1 MAGKPECMHGCRY
14 ALKIA
19 LVTIFAM
26 GLFNL
31 AVADITR
38 TVGPDG
44 DYSAIED
51 AMTALLP
58 FQDNVILEVYVGPDG
73 LAPSVDITNSSSF
86 NGYTLTLKGVR
97 AFFSSATYYLNDEI
111 EYEVQHNTTDCK
123 TTEYTKGASLLSR
136 RVTTDSSSSGDQY
149 YIKNHLGSTML
160 LTSGSGD
167 EIIASF
173 DYFPYG
179 KKMELALTSEYA
191 VTQTF
196 TEKEQDRYD
205 DDMDVGEDG
214 EGWYYFGA
222 RYYDSD
228 IGMWTSVD
236 PRAEDFKGISP
247 YHYNLNNPIKYI
259 DPNGEG
265 PVSAIFAGAS
275 AATGTAIRL
284 QNTGLSD
291 LKIAYAS
298 GLAGGVAAL
307 IATIPGTE
315 LGGVAL
321 NGAISSFSTELI
333 AQFAENN
340 FDLSQFSKNADIGAL
355 AKETGLGTVSSVITK
370 LGVTKLLGDVDYS
383 GLSKTL
389 QKEIGIGHLDAIKD
403 GTEAFIGTTTQK
415 GIEKVAEKLPRN

>member
-222 RYYDSD
+222 RYYDADVGLWASC
-228 IGMWTSVD
+228 D
-236 PRAEDFKGISP
+236 PQRQFFNQYAYTGNGF
-247 YHYNLNNPIKYI
+247 NPIGSF
-259 DPNGEG
+259 DPDGNR
-265 PVSAIFAGAS
+265 VIAGSPEVMKAYPD
-275 AATGTAIRL
+275 L
-284 QNTGLSD
+284 LSD
-291 LKIAYAS
+291 LSTQARARVLALEKSDRNYYLFFQEANASQAGHFVAFENGGGAAYFDPKIKTTF
-298 GLAGGVAAL
+298 GHELAGHGAQVEAYILNGMDGNTYVDDYNNNVNRRFDMEQDAY
-307 IATIPGTE
+307 IISGNEAGWNPGTQLE
-315 LGGVAL
+315 YTQTNVQFNVQLG
-321 NGAISSFSTELI
+321 NESEIK
-333 AQFAENN
+333 
-340 FDLSQFSKNADIGAL
+340 SKV
-355 AKETGLGTVSSVITK
+355 E
-370 LGVTKLLGDVDYS
+370 
-383 GLSKTL
+383 
-389 QKEIGIGHLDAIKD
+389 
-403 GTEAFIGTTTQK
+403 
-415 GIEKVAEKLPRN
+415 